1 MKFIVL
7 TILTTFFSL
16 TSLSGQTLRYDVI
29 KGNKNLGALTVKRTI
44 SGNVEEI
51 QFDSDVTFRIL
62 FAFNLRFTQYEKFYD
77 GKMNWGKATSMLSG
91 RTQKESKIVSDNS
104 GYQLTLDGVTVPI
117 KEEINY
123 SVSQIYFT
131 EPMDGQ
137 LVFSQQ
143 FGQFLTFKKVGDHKY
158 LMSSPDGD
166 NYYTYVNGICV
177 NVRVQRDFA
186 NFNFVMQPQSLL
198 AVESKADSLKIDSN

>member
-16 TSLSGQTLRYDVI
+16 TSLSGQTLRYDVV
-29 KGNKNLGALTVKRTI
+29 KGSKNLGALTVKRTI
-44 SGNVEEI
+44 SGNVEEM

-62 FAFNLRFTQYEKFYD
+62 FAFNLRFAQYEKFHD
-77 GKMNWGKATSMLSG
+77 GKMNWGKAISLLNG
-91 RTQKESKIVSDNS
+91 RPQKESKIVSDNN

-117 KEEINY
+117 REEINY
-123 SVSQIYFT
+123 SVSQIYFI

-137 LVFSQQ
+137 RVFSQQ
-143 FGQFLTFKKVGDHKY
+143 FGQFLTFEKVGEHKY
-158 LMSSPDGD
+158 LMPSPDGD
-166 NYYTYVNGICV
+166 NYYTYLNGICV
-177 NVRVQRDFA
+177 DVRVQRDFA

-198 AVESKADSLKIDSN
+198 AVETKADSLKIHSN